1 MAKDWLV
8 GDSRED
14 QARERL
20 YTLASDLMAAR
31 GVDGMDVNEL
41 ARRAHCSRATVYRH
55 VGGKSAIVEAVL
67 SRRASEMVATV
78 AAAAEGL
85 DGKDRIAAVMG
96 MALERV
102 RSDGIARQFLDPRHV
117 AGTAASVVGSPT
129 VLAIAGQ
136 LLGDSAGD
144 TAKAS
149 VAVRSVLDLLLWPAA
164 DRAEE
169 AAVIDVV
176 AGALAA

>member
-8 GDSRED
+8 GDNRED

-20 YTLASDLMAAR
+20 YALASDLMAAR
-31 GVDGMDVNEL
+31 GVDGMDINEL

-55 VGGKSAIVEAVL
+55 VGGKNAIVEAVL

-96 MALERV
+96 MALDRV

-136 LLGDSAGD
+136 LLGQASD

-149 VAVRSVLDLLLWPAA
+149 VAVRSVLDLLLWPPASKT
-164 DRAEE
+164 EE
-169 AAVIDVV
+169 AAVVDVV
-176 AGALAA
+176 AAALAA